1 MICLKQ
7 GNEINNFYLKQ
18 GQGLKGSRAHVYPI
32 NLAILQ
38 DNLK

>member
-7 GNEINNFYLKQ
+7 GKEINNFYLKQ
-18 GQGLKGSRAHVYPI
+18 GQHLKGSRAHPI

-38 DNLK
+38 DN